1 MTKYER
7 ILKVLESTG
16 PSKSGYTVAQIAGL
30 VQTTPA
36 GVRARVAEM
45 RADGYAIYA
54 NTRSRD
60 GKTFYRLG
68 NPSRAMVAQAYAMF
82 GSQAFGK

>member
-16 PSKSGYTVAQIAGL
+16 PSKSGYTVAQLAGL
-30 VQTTPA
+30 VKTTPA
-36 GVRARVAEM
+36 SVRARVAEM

-60 GKTFYRLG
+60 GKTFYRMG
-68 NPSRAMVAQAYAMF
+68 SPSRAMVAQAYAMF
-82 GSQAFGK
+82 GSQAFGN

>member
-30 VQTTPA
+30 VQTLSL
-36 GVRARVAEM
+36 
-45 RADGYAIYA
+45 IHI
-54 NTRSRD
+54 
-60 GKTFYRLG
+60 
-68 NPSRAMVAQAYAMF
+68 
-82 GSQAFGK
+82 